1 MTITNG
7 YATLAELKAYADINS
22 TDGADDAVLE
32 DMIEAASRLIDNQV
46 KRTFYAR
53 TETRYFDVPVAQAD
67 EAILYLDD
75 DLLTVTTLTNGSSG
89 ALTATDYR
97 TLPVNG
103 TPKWGVQLKG
113 GLSWESATDG
123 DPVGSISIVGTW
135 GWSST
140 APDDIK
146 QACLMIAN
154 SYRQKRSG
162 QGVEGNARVT
172 SAGVVIQAGD
182 IPKDAARILL
192 NYRRVWMVI

>member
-22 TDGADDAVLE
+22 TDGTDDAVLE
-32 DMIEAASRLIDNQV
+32 DMIEAASRLIDKQT

-53 TETRYFDVPVAQAD
+53 TETRYFDVPVAQRND
-67 EAILYLDD
+67 AILYLDD
-75 DLLTVTTLTNGSSG
+75 DLLAVTTLTNGSSG
-89 ALTATDYR
+89 VLASTDYHL
-97 TLPVNG
+97 LPLNDA
-103 TPKWGVQLKG
+103 PKWGVQLKG

-123 DPVGSISIVGTW
+123 DGVGSISIVGTW

-172 SAGVVIQAGD
+172 SAGVVIEAGD

-192 NYRRVWMVI
+192 NYRRMGMVV